1 MAQKAKIQYVGYVF
15 GSAAPELAPAPKK
28 AKFKLPKVHLEH
40 FQEIYVDPLALVGMV
55 MAVALLVMLLVGV
68 IQLNNAWEAHNQ
80 MAERLDSVKIHNTE
94 LTHAYTTSRNL
105 EAARETA
112 ENFDMVPSSE
122 VEHIKVHVKVP
133 KTTPEPTKWDD
144 FVWFL
149 SGLFANA
156 KK

>member
-1 MAQKAKIQYVGYVF
+1 MAQKPKIEYVGYVF

-28 AKFKLPKVHLEH
+28 AKFKLPKVHLDH
-40 FQEIYVDPLALVGMV
+40 FQKIYVDPLALVGMV
-55 MAVALLVMLLVGV
+55 MAIAMLTMLLVG
-68 IQLNNAWEAHNQ
+68 IIHLNNAWEAHDR
-80 MAERLDSVKIHNTE
+80 MAEHLDSLRIHNTE
-94 LTHAYTTSRNL
+94 LTHTYTTTRNL
-105 EAARETA
+105 EAAQETA
-112 ENFDMVPSSE
+112 ENFDMVPASE